1 MLYIILMVAT
11 ILAVLLLVFVLVKY
25 LLSINAL
32 LIHIGGS
39 GQSSLAKLRLGLRA
53 IESETG
59 HLPVEV
65 TKLNNTL
72 TDTAAGLKAVDDHL
86 VGTIHAVIKQ

>member
-1 MLYIILMVAT
+1 MLYILLMLAT

-25 LLSINAL
+25 LLRINAL

-65 TKLNNTL
+65 TRLNETL
-72 TDTAAGLKAVDDHL
+72 TKTAAGLKAVDDHL
-86 VGTIHAVIKQ
+86 TGTINAVIKQ